1 MIFDVFHI
9 VGNTPADKLLLN
21 TFVNDGVMKFAEI
34 FKILWLNP
42 SSPVALCVSK
52 LSNDYRLPRQLLV
65 EY

>member
-34 FKILWLNP
+34 FKILLLNP

-52 LSNDYRLPRQLLV
+52 LSK
-65 EY
+65 